1 MGLQED
7 GQIIKEAAKLA
18 HLPVT
23 IVQGRYDLVCPMKTG
38 THHLHWSIGARQLAG
53 AR

>member
-1 MGLQED
+1 MVLQED

-38 THHLHWSIGARQLAG
+38 TYRSICFAG
-53 AR
+53 GR